1 MTKRSVVVG
10 TAGHIDHGKSALVLA
25 LTGTDPD
32 RLKEEKARGITIDL
46 GFAHAEIGKVNFAFV
61 DVPGHERFV
70 KNMLAGVGGIDL
82 VLLVVAADESV
93 MPQTREHFAICRL
106 LDVRSGIVVLT
117 KADLADQDTLEL
129 VRADVRDLVAGSALA
144 DAPVVAVSSKTG
156 QGLDELR
163 EALVAAAASVPE
175 HARDGA
181 PRLPIDRVFSM
192 RGFGTVVTGTLTAG
206 TLRVDDELAVLP
218 SDRRVKVR
226 GLQVHGA
233 ATSAA
238 DAGRRVAVNLGG
250 VDVTEVSRGET
261 LTRAESFGVT
271 RRFDAAIEMLPDAPP
286 LGHGQRIR
294 FHHGTSELLGR
305 VALAA
310 AQSENQ
316 AESQTA
322 RQARLRLERPA
333 VLTRGDRFVLRQYSP
348 PITIGGGV
356 VLDPSPVRSPIRTAA
371 GAARF
376 RRLAHS
382 IEEAAMVFVEER
394 RAAGLSK
401 TALAT
406 RAGLSTTAAATLA
419 QTLAAAG
426 KVIIVGDDLFDAA
439 LVRALEQQLLDRV
452 TEHHR
457 ANPLAE
463 GLPREEARAR
473 IFALASAALFDHV
486 VQRLIDGGKLT
497 GRDRLALPGR
507 GVSMTPEESRAQDA
521 LVRVFRDAGL
531 APPDLGAAA
540 QGAGVPLPVADRVSK
555 LLIRQKTLV
564 RLETLLFHTE
574 ALDTLKREVMGLK
587 SQPGARVD
595 VAGFKERYGISRKYA
610 IPLLEW
616 LDRERVTRRVGDARV
631 IL

>member
-1 MTKRSVVVG
+1 MRSIVVG

-46 GFAHAEIGKVNFAFV
+46 GFAHAEIDGVTFAFV

-106 LDVRSGIVVLT
+106 LDVRAGIIVLT
-117 KADLADQDTLEL
+117 KADLADADTLEL
-129 VRADVRDLVAGSALA
+129 VRADIRDLVAGSTLA
-144 DAPVVAVSSKTG
+144 DSPVMAVSSKTG

-163 EALVAAAASVPE
+163 TALVTAAATVPE
-175 HARDGA
+175 HAPDGA

-192 RGFGTVVTGTLTAG
+192 RGFGTVVTGTLTSG
-206 TLRVDDELAVLP
+206 TLRVDDELVLLP
-218 SDRRVKVR
+218 GDRRVKVR
-226 GLQVHGA
+226 GLQVHGS
-233 ATSAA
+233 ATSMAG
-238 DAGRRVAVNLGG
+238 AGRRVAVNLGG
-250 VDVTEVSRGET
+250 VDVADVSRGET
-261 LTRAESFGVT
+261 LTRAAAFEVT
-271 RRFDAAIEMLPDAPP
+271 RRFDAVIETLPDAPP
-286 LGHGQRIR
+286 LRHGQRIR

-305 VALAA
+305 VAMSTDPAF
-310 AQSENQ
+310 
-316 AESQTA
+316 A
-322 RQARLRLERPA
+322 RVRLERPA
-333 VLTRGDRFVLRQYSP
+333 VLARGDRFVLRQYSP

-356 VLDPSPVRSPIRTAA
+356 VLDPSPARSPIRTAA

-376 RRLAHS
+376 RRLS
-382 IEEAAMVFVEER
+382 GPNEEAVMVFVEER
-394 RAAGLSK
+394 RGAGLSK
-401 TALAT
+401 AALSS
-406 RAGLSTTAAATLA
+406 RAGLTAASAA
-419 QTLAAAG
+419 ALAAAVVSSG
-426 KVIIVGDDLFDAA
+426 RVIIVGDDLFDAK
-439 LVRALEQQLLDRV
+439 LVQALERRLVDAI

-473 IFALASAALFDHV
+473 IFALASPALFDRV
-486 VQRLIDGGKLT
+486 VQHLIDGGRLA
-497 GRDRLALPGR
+497 GRDRLALAGR
-507 GVSMTPEESRAQDA
+507 GVSMTPEETRAQDA
-521 LVRVFRDAGL
+521 LLRVYLDAGL

-540 QGAGVPLPVADRVSK
+540 QGARVPPAVADRVAK

-564 RLETLLFHTE
+564 KLETLLFHAD
-574 ALDTLKREVMGLK
+574 ALERLKREVAGLK
-587 SQPGARVD
+587 AQPGARVD

>member
-1 MTKRSVVVG
+1 MPRSVVVG

-46 GFAHAEIGKVNFAFV
+46 GFAHTEIGGTNFAFV

-106 LDVRSGIVVLT
+106 LDVRSGIIVLT

-144 DAPVVAVSSKTG
+144 EAPVIAVSSKTG

-163 EALVAAAASVPE
+163 SALVTAAASVPE

-238 DAGRRVAVNLGG
+238 GAGRRVAVNLGG
-250 VDVTEVSRGET
+250 VDATDVSRGET

-286 LGHGQRIR
+286 LRHGQRIR

-310 AQSENQ
+310 GH
-316 AESQTA
+316 AEDLPRSTSQL
-322 RQARLRLERPA
+322 ARLRLERPA

-356 VLDPSPVRSPIRTAA
+356 ILDPSPVRSPIRTAA

-376 RRLAHS
+376 RRLAGS
-382 IEEAAMVFVEER
+382 IDDAAMVFVEER

-401 TALAT
+401 AALAT
-406 RAGLSTTAAATLA
+406 RAGLSTTAAAALA

-426 KVIIVGDDLFDAA
+426 KVIIVGDDVFDAA

-452 TEHHR
+452 AEHHR

-473 IFALASAALFDHV
+473 IFALGSAALFDHV
-486 VQRLIDGGKLT
+486 VQRLIDGGKLS

-564 RLETLLFHTE
+564 KLETLLFHVD
-574 ALDTLKREVMGLK
+574 ALETLKREVMGLK
-587 SQPGARVD
+587 SQAGARVD